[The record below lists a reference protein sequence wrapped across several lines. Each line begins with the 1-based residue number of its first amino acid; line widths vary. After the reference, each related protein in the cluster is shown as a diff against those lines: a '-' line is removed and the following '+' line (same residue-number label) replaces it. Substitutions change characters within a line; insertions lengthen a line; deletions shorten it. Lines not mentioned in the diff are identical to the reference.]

1 MAIITTGIFA
11 GMDDAVLRAQLTA
24 AQLAL
29 IKLQS
34 GEKNVQLQ
42 YAQGDGSKSVTK
54 KSATVAECT
63 ALIVQ
68 LQQALGIRCA
78 PRRPMRFLR
87 R

>member
-1 MAIITTGIFA
+1 MTIITTGIFA

-29 IKLQS
+29 IELQM
-34 GEKNVQLQ
+34 GKTNVQLQ
-42 YAQGDGSKSVTK
+42 YTQGDGSKSVTRK
-54 KSATVAECT
+54 MASVAECT

-68 LQQALGIRCA
+68 LQLALGIRVS